1 MKNIFYYQR
10 DAENYMDQVLDFLL
24 FDKYEYTDGIFR
36 SVILVNIFM
45 LRVYVTFPLFFKV

>member
-1 MKNIFYYQR
+1 
-10 DAENYMDQVLDFLL
+10 MDQVLDFLL

-45 LRVYVTFPLFFKV
+45 LRVYVTFPLFFKVWLTESIRIFRE

>member
-1 MKNIFYYQR
+1 
-10 DAENYMDQVLDFLL
+10 MDQVLDFLL
-24 FDKYEYTDGIFR
+24 FDKYEYTDGIIR